1 MPDPTSTVT
10 VQQARARRLA
20 LVWSVLAVSA
30 VFNGCSES
38 HDRIDRE
45 AQSVVTTGREDSVP
59 ATAAVG
65 DSVTAVEQPADD
77 LLTSLD
83 EQTIEL
89 QFALGEWHGDL
100 DGIVAERA
108 RLLRLLTV
116 FEPMH
121 YLVDGRRQ
129 AGLTVEAARAFEK
142 FLNERLGKTRAADRI
157 RIILVP
163 VRRDQLIPFIR
174 DGRGDIAA
182 ANLTITD
189 DRLADVDFSDP
200 LISGAFEVVVT
211 GPAADPVNDMDELS
225 GRSVF
230 VRRSSSYFESLQRL
244 NRDLEDRGLPP
255 ASIVEV
261 DEILDDGA
269 ILKLV
274 QEGRLPTTIVDAHK
288 ADFWVNF
295 FPGLVWNDEV
305 RPRDDGQIAWAVQKQ
320 TPKLLEQIDA
330 FVKTHKKGTL
340 TGNVLINRYMKNTE
354 WLEALGDEVVKGRRD
369 SLKNLFQEKAAMYDL
384 DWRRLAAQSFQES
397 GWDQSRRSSRGAIG
411 LMQLMPATAREMG
424 FEDISTADAN
434 VEAGAKYM
442 RHVMDTY
449 FSDVENNPE
458 VDRKVAEEEAYATAL
473 AAYNAGPTRIAR
485 LRRTAESRG
494 FDSRRWFDQMELIVA
509 REVGSEPV
517 KYVQNV
523 MGYSIQLQ
531 LQLMLEGER
540 GPVDDH

>member
-1 MPDPTSTVT
+1 LLLVW
-10 VQQARARRLA
+10 LA
-20 LVWSVLAVSA
+20 LSVFVSA
-30 VFNGCSES
+30 SGCSDSPGGDQDRPES
-38 HDRIDRE
+38 AAGADSSEIATSLDIAEPPE
-45 AQSVVTTGREDSVP
+45 AVATGADPV
-59 ATAAVG
+59 ATA
-65 DSVTAVEQPADD
+65 VTSPND

-129 AGLTVEAARAFEK
+129 AGLTFEAARAFEK
-142 FLNERLGKTRAADRI
+142 FLNERLGRSRAADRI

-200 LISGAFEVVVT
+200 MVSGAFEVVVT
-211 GPAADPVNDMDELS
+211 GPAADPVNSLDELS

-230 VRRSSSYFESLQRL
+230 VRRSSSYFESLQQL
-244 NRDLEDRGLPP
+244 NRHLDDRGLPP

-295 FPGLVWNDEV
+295 FPDLVWNEEV
-305 RPRDDGQIAWAVQKQ
+305 RPRDDGRIAWAVQKE
-320 TPKLLEQIDA
+320 TPQLLEQVNA
-330 FVKTHKKGTL
+330 FARTHKQGTL
-340 TGNVLINRYMKNTE
+340 TGNVLINRYLKNTD
-354 WLEALGDEVVKGRRD
+354 WLEALEDQEVNQRLD
-369 SLKNLFQEKAAMYDL
+369 SLKSLFQEKAAMYDL

-397 GWDQSRRSSRGAIG
+397 GLDQSRRSSRGAIG

-424 FEDISTADAN
+424 FDDISTADAN

-442 RHVMDTY
+442 RHVIDTY
-449 FSDVENNPE
+449 FSDIENNPE
-458 VDRKVAEEEAYATAL
+458 VDPKLAEEEAYATAL
-473 AAYNAGPTRIAR
+473 AAYNAGPTRISR

-494 FDSRRWFDQMELIVA
+494 IDSRRWFDQMEPIVA

-523 MGYSIQLQ
+523 MEYSIQIQ
-531 LQLMLEGER
+531 LQRRLVEERKQVEGL
-540 GPVDDH
+540 